1 MTNFALFAVTPQT
14 NLRFLCTYCG
24 FLPMPF
30 LKDVPQAL
38 YKCQEMTL
46 NEATRKE
53 KFYQK
58 MKNALM
64 FLPIHEGIE
73 MRKFFSS

>member
-1 MTNFALFAVTPQT
+1 
-14 NLRFLCTYCG
+14 
-24 FLPMPF
+24 
-30 LKDVPQAL
+30 
-38 YKCQEMTL
+38 MTL